1 MPFVSLQK
9 YALLI
14 QKKSFKN
21 ILIVHEK
28 GVPTTS
34 ASLLW
39 IHPYLGSRINPFYL
53 YLIFTKNFCK
63 LKLIVKSCDSM
74 NPFLVNISIFFY
86 SLKQIHLIFSGGFIG
101 YKIGTLVR
109 DGLSLKLLNKTF
121 VRHIRRFCYL
131 G

>member
-63 LKLIVKSCDSM
+63 LKLIVKNCDFM
-74 NPFLVNISIFFY
+74 NPFLVNISILY
-86 SLKQIHLIFSGGFIG
+86 PLKQIHLIFSGGFLG
-101 YKIGTLVR
+101 YKIGALVR
-109 DGLSLKLLNKTF
+109 NELSLKLLNKPF
-121 VRHIRRFCYL
+121 VRHI
-131 G
+131 

>member
-14 QKKSFKN
+14 QKKSLKN

-63 LKLIVKSCDSM
+63 LKLIVKNCDFM
-74 NPFLVNISIFFY
+74 NPFLVNISILY
-86 SLKQIHLIFSGGFIG
+86 PLKQIHLIFSGGFLE

-109 DGLSLKLLNKTF
+109 NELSLKLLNKPF
-121 VRHIRRFCYL
+121 VRHI
-131 G
+131 

>member
-1 MPFVSLQK
+1 MSFVSLQK

-34 ASLLW
+34 ASLPW

-63 LKLIVKSCDSM
+63 LKLIGKNCDSM
-74 NPFLVNISIFFY
+74 NPFLVNISILY
-86 SLKQIHLIFSGGFIG
+86 PLKQIHLIFSGGFIG
-101 YKIGTLVR
+101 YEIGTLVR
-109 DGLSLKLLNKTF
+109 NELSLKLLNKPF

-131 G
+131 R

>member
-63 LKLIVKSCDSM
+63 LKLIVKNCDFM
-74 NPFLVNISIFFY
+74 NPFLVNISILY
-86 SLKQIHLIFSGGFIG
+86 PLKQIHLIFSGGFLE

-109 DGLSLKLLNKTF
+109 NELSLKLLNKPF
-121 VRHIRRFCYL
+121 VRHI
-131 G
+131 

>member
-1 MPFVSLQK
+1 M
-9 YALLI
+9 
-14 QKKSFKN
+14 
-21 ILIVHEK
+21 
-28 GVPTTS
+28 PTTS

-74 NPFLVNISIFFY
+74 NPFLVNISILY
-86 SLKQIHLIFSGGFIG
+86 SPKQIHLIFSVGFIG

-109 DGLSLKLLNKTF
+109 NELSLKLLNKPF

>member
-63 LKLIVKSCDSM
+63 LKLIVKNCDFI
-74 NPFLVNISIFFY
+74 NPFLVNISILY
-86 SLKQIHLIFSGGFIG
+86 PLKQIHLIFSGGFLE

-109 DGLSLKLLNKTF
+109 NELSLKLLNKPF
-121 VRHIRRFCYL
+121 VRHI
-131 G
+131 

>member
-1 MPFVSLQK
+1 MSFVSLQK

-63 LKLIVKSCDSM
+63 LKLIVKNCDFM
-74 NPFLVNISIFFY
+74 NPFLVNISILY
-86 SLKQIHLIFSGGFIG
+86 PLKQIHLIFSGGFLE

-109 DGLSLKLLNKTF
+109 NELSLKLLNKPF
-121 VRHIRRFCYL
+121 VRHI
-131 G
+131 